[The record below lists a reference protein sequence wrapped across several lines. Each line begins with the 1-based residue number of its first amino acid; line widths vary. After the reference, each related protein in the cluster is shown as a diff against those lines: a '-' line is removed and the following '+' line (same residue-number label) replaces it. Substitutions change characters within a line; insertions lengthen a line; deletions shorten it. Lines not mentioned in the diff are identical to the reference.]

1 MGSSS
6 QDTQSPKQDIH
17 PPKIDEAKK
26 QVHKHEKTQLDRELE
41 DTFPASDP
49 PSMTEPHKHLGSGKK
64 PGEADKSAE
73 TSKTSENPTQ

>member
-1 MGSSS
+1 MGSPS
-6 QDTQSPKQDIH
+6 QDIH

-26 QVHKHEKTQLDRELE
+26 NVHTHEKTELDGALE

-64 PGEADKSAE
+64 TGQ
-73 TSKTSENPTQ
+73 PTQIPSKSTGSAGSEK